1 MPLLRTIRTPEMA
14 SRCCA
19 MSNVVSLFPYKTGEP
34 PQKSYS
40 VHIYWTSPNTFDYV
54 LDAGP
59 SDEVD
64 EDRVA
69 SDLASLAL
77 FFRPPPRTFLERL
90 HALIFGDDQ

>member
-1 MPLLRTIRTPEMA
+1 
-14 SRCCA
+14 
-19 MSNVVSLFPYKTGEP
+19 MSNVVELFPSDQGAP

-59 SDEVD
+59 SDDID
-64 EDRVA
+64 ENRIA

-77 FFRPPPRTFLERL
+77 FMRPPPRTFLERL
-90 HALIFGDDQ
+90 KALIFGDDPND